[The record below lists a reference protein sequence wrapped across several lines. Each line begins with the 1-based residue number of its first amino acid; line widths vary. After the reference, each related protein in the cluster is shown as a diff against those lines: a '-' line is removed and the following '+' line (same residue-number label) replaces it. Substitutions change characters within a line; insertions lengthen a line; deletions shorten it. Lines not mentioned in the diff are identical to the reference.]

1 MNRYLKGC
9 LFVILSATIFGC
21 ASLFVKNI
29 YLGGG
34 NAISIVFYRNFL
46 PLPFLYFI
54 LQRKKINLKL
64 SRAEFGKL
72 FLCSAIG
79 AVLTPIVLYSS
90 FHYINSGMATTLHF
104 IYPVFVFLFC
114 WLFFR
119 EKIAPLHGACLIL
132 CMLGVFFCYTPGQ
145 QANLRGIFLACASGV
160 SYAAYIVYLAKSGIG
175 KLDPFKY
182 SFYIAS
188 ICSVLIFLYSMLT
201 QSFVYQMTSLAWLWM
216 VVFAMLLT
224 LVAVVLFQSGTNLV
238 GAQHTAILSTFEPLA
253 SIVVGVLAFHE
264 RFTTRTLLGT
274 IMILASVVL
283 LTLFHKRE
291 EETKET
297 KKTEKK
303 TVIAS

>member
-9 LFVILSATIFGC
+9 LFVILSASLFGC

-46 PLPFLYFI
+46 PLPFLYLI
-54 LQRKKINLKL
+54 LKWKKISLKV
-64 SRAEFGKL
+64 SRTEFGKL
-72 FLCSAIG
+72 FVCSVIG

-119 EKIAPLHGACLIL
+119 EKIDLLHGACLVL
-132 CMLGVFFCYTPGQ
+132 CMLGILFFYTPGQ
-145 QANLRGIFLACASGV
+145 QANLMGIFLACTSGV
-160 SYAAYIVYLAKSGIG
+160 SYAAYIVYLAKCGMG
-175 KLDPFKY
+175 KLYPFKY

-188 ICSVLIFLYSMLT
+188 ICSVLIFFYAMLT
-201 QSFVYQMTSLAWLWM
+201 QSFVYRMTNTAWLWM

-224 LVAVVLFQSGTNLV
+224 LVAVILFQSGTNLV

-264 RFTTRTLLGT
+264 RFSTRTLFGT
-274 IMILASVVL
+274 IMILASVVM
-283 LTLFHKRE
+283 LTLFNRTKRKTGE
-291 EETKET
+291 
-297 KKTEKK
+297 TEKK
-303 TVIAS
+303 IVISS